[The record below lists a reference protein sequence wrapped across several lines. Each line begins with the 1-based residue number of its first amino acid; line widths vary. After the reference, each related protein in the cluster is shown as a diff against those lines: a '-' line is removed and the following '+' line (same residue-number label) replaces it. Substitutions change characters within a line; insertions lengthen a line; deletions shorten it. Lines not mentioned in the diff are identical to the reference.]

1 MSRSELWGPGIGKV
15 SRYEQPIYL
24 DPAIESTRPHTIPD
38 HIPYI
43 CGRTGKLRIDRVPIT
58 PDEIRECGDA
68 LQAHYSQGE
77 AE

>member
-15 SRYEQPIYL
+15 SRYEQPIHL
-24 DPAIESTRPHTIPD
+24 DPAIESTRPHVIPD
-38 HIPYI
+38 YIPYV

-58 PDEIRECGDA
+58 SDEIRECGDA

-77 AE
+77 EE